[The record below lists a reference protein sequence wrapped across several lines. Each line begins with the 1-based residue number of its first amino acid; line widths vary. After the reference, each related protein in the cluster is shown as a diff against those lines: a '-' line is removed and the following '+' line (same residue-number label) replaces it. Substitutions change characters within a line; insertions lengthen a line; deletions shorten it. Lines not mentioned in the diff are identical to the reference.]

1 MNRDDFLQ
9 FLIETYEDF
18 TEINTKPRLRA
29 YKAVLKEDFNYDDL
43 YKKTL
48 ENYQTFKIAP
58 TPAQLL
64 EFKNKKKSFD
74 MNRDFFGIED

>member
-1 MNRDDFLQ
+1 MNRDEFLQ

-18 TEINTKPRLRA
+18 TEKNTKPRLKA
-29 YKAVLKEDFNYDDL
+29 YKAILKNDFNYEEL
-43 YKKTL
+43 FKKTL
-48 ENYQTFKIAP
+48 ENYQTFKYAP

-64 EFKNKKKSFD
+64 EIKNKKKTFN

>member
-1 MNRDDFLQ
+1 MNKEQ
-9 FLIETYEDF
+9 FILELINLFDDF
-18 TEINTKPRLRA
+18 TEKNTPARVKA
-29 YKAVLKEDFNYDDL
+29 YNFILKDDFNYDEL

-48 ENYQTFKIAP
+48 EHYQTFKYAP

-64 EFKNKKKSFD
+64 EIKNKKKTFN